1 LLPGVTPGIHPAF
14 APYYIRRVRFNSVD
28 PLVEVC
34 RKRGYK
40 IVWDKGLDGR
50 EDHTKYVVEFPCK
63 SPENSVLAKNMT
75 AVDQLEWVKKLQT
88 IWADNAVSV
97 TVYYRKEELESIKEW
112 LSKNYDKSIKS
123 VSFLLH
129 FDHNFVL
136 PPYEEIS
143 ENEYNLAISKL
154 DLSIPAVVVPE
165 IELLSLDDCATG
177 ACPVR

>member
-1 LLPGVTPGIHPAF
+1 
-14 APYYIRRVRFNSVD
+14 
-28 PLVEVC
+28 
-34 RKRGYK
+34 
-40 IVWDKGLDGR
+40 
-50 EDHTKYVVEFPCK
+50 
-63 SPENSVLAKNMT
+63 MT

-129 FDHNFVL
+129 VDHNFVL
-136 PPYEEIS
+136 PPYEEIT
-143 ENEYNLAISKL
+143 ENEYNLAISKIN
-154 DLSIPAVVVPE
+154 LSVPAFATHE
-165 IELLSLDDCATG
+165 TEMLLLDDCATG